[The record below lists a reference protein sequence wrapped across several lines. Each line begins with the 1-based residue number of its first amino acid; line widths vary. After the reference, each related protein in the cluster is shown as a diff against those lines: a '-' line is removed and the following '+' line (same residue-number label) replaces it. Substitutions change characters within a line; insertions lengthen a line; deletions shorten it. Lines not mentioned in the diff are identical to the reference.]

1 MLPIRLL
8 IVLLL
13 LLPTVTLAQST
24 NLTGRIL
31 DSENQALSF
40 ATVALFQ
47 ANDSSITG
55 GIIADENGR
64 FVLEVKPGTYL
75 VQIKMLSYQEKWID
89 KLEVGKQGLSLGDI
103 VLESESVDLDEVEI
117 TAQSNQMVL
126 KLDKRVFNVGSD
138 LNNTARNASE
148 ILDNVPSVTVDMD
161 GNVALRGSQNVRIL
175 IDGKPSGL
183 VGTGTTDALRQ
194 LPGNMIESV
203 EVITNPSSR
212 YDAEGEV
219 GIINIVLKKEKRSGV
234 NGVFELTGGIPHNHR
249 ASYSLNWRKKSFNL
263 FSNFALTYRNSPGG
277 GNSSQIF
284 FPDIDS
290 IPDSTKYVERTRI
303 HRRGGWGQ
311 ALTLGSDFFLGPRST
326 LTVSGLVNRS
336 VGDNF
341 AELTY
346 SDFNFENINTENTIR
361 VDDETER
368 QRVIE
373 SGVSFLHTFPQK
385 DRKWSVDLKFVDSDD
400 IETSDIVQN
409 SDIETTE
416 LIQRSYNAENE
427 QTWFF
432 QTDYVHPFGSKDS
445 TRKSTG
451 KFETGYRS
459 NIRYINNIYTVEQL
473 DETINRW
480 DTLADFDNNFIY
492 LENIHA
498 VYLQASNQ
506 TGKFSYMGGLR
517 AEYTDLSTELVK
529 SDTTNPRSYLNLF
542 PSVFLSYE
550 LSKTSTVQLN
560 YSRRLSRPR
569 FRDLLPFTSFS
580 DPRNFRAGNPDLNP
594 EFTHSFEAGYLQYF
608 EKGSLLSSVYYRN
621 QTGVIQRV
629 TLEQF
634 TDSSD
639 IPILLSQ
646 PINLA
651 EKNSYGL
658 EMNLSYDLLKW
669 WKVNGNFNFFRA
681 ITRGGYE
688 GQNFDADAITWTAR
702 ASSKMSIPRFADFQ
716 LTFDYRGP
724 QNLPQGRSL
733 AMWSLDGGLSRDI
746 LKKKGTL
753 TLSVR
758 DVFNTRRWRSLV
770 DQPGFTSVSDFQ
782 WRARQFQLSFV
793 YRLNQTKSR
802 GERGEGGGDGGGD
815 F

>member
-1 MLPIRLL
+1 MRPIPIL
-8 IVLLL
+8 IALIL
-13 LLPTVTLAQST
+13 LLPSVALAQSAS
-24 NLTGRIL
+24 LTGRIL
-31 DSENQALSF
+31 DSQNQALSY

-47 ANDSSITG
+47 ANDSTVAG
-55 GIIADENGR
+55 GVISDENGC
-64 FVLEVKPGTYL
+64 FALPVKPGTYIL
-75 VQIKMLSYQEKWID
+75 QVKMLSFHEKWIND
-89 KLEVGKQGLSLGDI
+89 LEIGNEGLKLGDI
-103 VLESESVDLDEVEI
+103 VLELESVDLDEVEI
-117 TAQSNQMVL
+117 TTQSNQMVM

-183 VGTGTTDALRQ
+183 VGTGTVDALRQ
-194 LPGNMIESV
+194 LPGNLIEKV
-203 EVITNPSSR
+203 EVITNPSAR

-234 NGVFELTGGIPHNHR
+234 NGVFELTGGVPHNHR

-277 GNSSQIF
+277 GSSFQTF

-290 IPDSTKYVERTRI
+290 IPDSTQYVERSRI

-311 ALTLGSDFFLGPRST
+311 ALTLGSDFFLSPRST

-341 AELTY
+341 AELSY
-346 SDFNFENINTENTIR
+346 SDFNFENINTENTLRI
-361 VDDETER
+361 DDETER
-368 QRVIE
+368 RRVIE
-373 SGVSFLHTFPQK
+373 TGVSFLHTFPQK
-385 DRKWSVDLKFVDSDD
+385 DRKWTVDLKFVDSDD
-400 IETSDIVQN
+400 IETSNIVQN
-409 SDIETTE
+409 SNVVLTD

-432 QTDYVHPFGSKDS
+432 QTDYIHPFGTQGG
-445 TRKSTG
+445 TRKATG

-459 NIRYINNIYTVEQL
+459 NIRYINNIYTVEEL
-473 DETINRW
+473 DQTINQW
-480 DTLADFDNNFIY
+480 DTLSDFDNNFIY

-498 VYLQASNQ
+498 AYIQASNQ
-506 TGKFSYMGGLR
+506 SGKLSYQGGLR

-529 SDTTNPRSYLNLF
+529 TNETNPRNYLNLF

-550 LSKTSTVQLN
+550 LSQSKTVQLN

-580 DPRNFRAGNPDLNP
+580 DPRNFRAGNPNLNP
-594 EFTHSFEAGYLQYF
+594 EYTHSFEAGYLQYF
-608 EKGSLLSSVYYRN
+608 ERGSLLSSIYYRN

-629 TLEQF
+629 TIEQF
-634 TDSSD
+634 SDSST
-639 IPILLSQ
+639 IPVLLSTS
-646 PINLA
+646 INLA

-658 EMNLSYDLLKW
+658 EMNLSYDLFKW

-681 ITRGGYE
+681 ITE
-688 GQNFDADAITWTAR
+688 GDYQGQSFDAETITWTAR

-733 AMWSLDGGLSRDI
+733 SMWRLDAGLSRDI

-753 TLSVR
+753 TFSVR
-758 DVFNTRRWRSLV
+758 DMFNTRRWRSQV
-770 DQPGFTSVSDFQ
+770 VQPGFTSESNFQ

-793 YRLNQTKSR
+793 YRLNQSKSR
-802 GERGEGGGDGGGD
+802 GNRRGGGGGGD